1 MIEFKSENVDRIIL
15 ARAYE
20 VEFRV
25 IYFNT
30 SRANIT
36 STL

>member
-1 MIEFKSENVDRIIL
+1 MIEFKSENVYRIIL
-15 ARAYE
+15 ARADE

-30 SRANIT
+30 SNIT